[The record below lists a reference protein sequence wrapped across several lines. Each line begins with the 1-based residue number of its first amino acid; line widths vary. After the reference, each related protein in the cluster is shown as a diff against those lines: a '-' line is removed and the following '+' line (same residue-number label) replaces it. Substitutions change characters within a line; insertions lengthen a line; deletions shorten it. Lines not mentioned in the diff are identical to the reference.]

1 MARLR
6 RWLRLILLCGTLVL
20 FYFVVPASPHIP
32 TSAVV
37 ARLVM
42 CIVMLVLLAL
52 LVVRQLRLQIDEG
65 MDRRIDGLVVSV
77 VAVVITFA
85 LGFYILSERET
96 SQVAGLHTRL
106 DSLYFTMTT
115 LTTVGY
121 GDIHATGQTARALVL
136 VQMVFNVVFVAAAA
150 TLLSARI
157 REAARERFEARRRSA
172 TDTSGGAGPSPRPDP
187 GS

>member
-1 MARLR
+1 
-6 RWLRLILLCGTLVL
+6 
-20 FYFVVPASPHIP
+20 
-32 TSAVV
+32 VV
-37 ARLVM
+37 ARLVL
-42 CIVMLVLLAL
+42 CIVMLALLAV

-65 MDRRIDGLVVSV
+65 MDRRIDGLVMSV
-77 VAVVITFA
+77 VAVVVAFA
-85 LGFYILSERET
+85 LGFFMLTERNP

-157 REAARERFEARRRSA
+157 REAARERFEARRRGA
-172 TDTSGGAGPSPRPDP
+172 TEDPGGAGPSPRPGP

>member
-1 MARLR
+1 M
-6 RWLRLILLCGTLVL
+6 
-20 FYFVVPASPHIP
+20 
-32 TSAVV
+32 
-37 ARLVM
+37 
-42 CIVMLVLLAL
+42 
-52 LVVRQLRLQIDEG
+52 
-65 MDRRIDGLVVSV
+65 
-77 VAVVITFA
+77 
-85 LGFYILSERET
+85 
-96 SQVAGLHTRL
+96 AGLHTRL

-172 TDTSGGAGPSPRPDP
+172 TEAPDETGPSPRPDP